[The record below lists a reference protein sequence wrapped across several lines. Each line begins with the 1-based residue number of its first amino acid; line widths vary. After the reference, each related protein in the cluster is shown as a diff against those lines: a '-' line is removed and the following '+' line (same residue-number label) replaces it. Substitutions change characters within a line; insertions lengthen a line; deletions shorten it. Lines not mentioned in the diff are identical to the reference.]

1 MKEQV
6 VFVYLAYGGGQ
17 FRRQAVLSV
26 LSLLQFGPIPGR
38 ILVYT
43 DRPDEFEK
51 LPVEPVLLDKDTI
64 RRWKGPYGFAHRI
77 KIELL
82 RSLFKKSDRHL
93 VFVDSDTVW
102 TRSPEGI
109 YKSLQEGCAV
119 MHVRENQLSNSFFPQ
134 YLAVLKNT
142 DLIKKESIPVV
153 PVEQFWMYNAGVLG
167 LPSTTA
173 PSFLEET
180 LRLCDLLS
188 RSVPLAMEWVEQVAF
203 SYIFLG
209 HGMRIDTCDSDLHHY
224 WRDSFEFG
232 RRLKKFSP
240 GDLETLAKEPGRVL
254 ELIEEARKDER
265 SFVNQLLL
273 RTKRLGRSLRKR
285 KRESLVLL
293 DKLMRRF
300 SAGGCAAGECAS
312 PPPLGSKY
320 TRFVVSVFRLVSR
333 R

>member
-6 VFVYLAYGGGQ
+6 AFVYLAYGGGQ
-17 FRRQAVLSV
+17 FRRQAVLSI
-26 LSLLQFGPIPGR
+26 LSLLQYGPIPGR
-38 ILVYT
+38 IVVHT

-64 RRWKGPYGFAHRI
+64 RRWKGPYGYTHRI
-77 KIELL
+77 KVELL
-82 RSLFKKSDRHL
+82 KSLFKVSDRHL

-102 TRSPEGI
+102 MHSPEGI

-119 MHVRENQLSNSFFPQ
+119 MHLRENQLSNSFFPH
-134 YLAVLKNT
+134 YLAVLENT

-153 PVEQFWMYNAGVLG
+153 PVEQFWLYNSGVLG
-167 LPSTTA
+167 LPSTMN

-180 LRLCDLLS
+180 LRMCDLLS
-188 RSVPLAMEWVEQVAF
+188 RSVPFAMEWVEQVAF

-224 WRDSFEFG
+224 WRDSFELN
-232 RRLKKFSP
+232 RRLKKCSP
-240 GDLETLAKEPGRVL
+240 EDLEALAKKPGRVL
-254 ELIEEARKDER
+254 ELIEEARKDKR

-285 KRESLVLL
+285 KREFLVIL
-293 DKLMRRF
+293 DKLMRKVSGRKAHSSSEET
-300 SAGGCAAGECAS
+300 SAKS
-312 PPPLGSKY
+312 WRPD
-320 TRFVVSVFRLVSR
+320 
-333 R
+333 

>member
-17 FRRQAVLSV
+17 FRRQALLSV
-26 LSLLQFGPIPGR
+26 LSLLEYGPIPGR

-64 RRWKGPYGFAHRI
+64 RSWKGRYGYTHRI
-77 KIELL
+77 KVELL
-82 RSLFKKSDRHL
+82 RSLFKGCDGHL

-102 TRSPEGI
+102 MRSPEGI

-134 YLAVLKNT
+134 YLRVLENT

-153 PVEQFWMYNAGVLG
+153 PVEQFWLYNSGVLG
-167 LPSTTA
+167 LPSSME
-173 PSFLEET
+173 PSFLEEA
-180 LRLCDLLS
+180 LRMCDLLS
-188 RSVPLAMEWVEQVAF
+188 RSAPFTMEWVEQVAF

-209 HGMRIDTCDSDLHHY
+209 HGMRIDTCDSDLRHY
-224 WRDSFEFG
+224 WGGSFEFS
-232 RRLKKFSP
+232 RRLKKCSP
-240 GDLETLAKEPGRVL
+240 GDLEALAKDPGRAL
-254 ELIEEARKDER
+254 ELIEETRKGKR
-265 SFVNQLLL
+265 SFDNQLLKS
-273 RTKRLGRSLRKR
+273 TKKLGRWFNRR

-293 DKLMRRF
+293 DKLMCRLSGRRD
-300 SAGGCAAGECAS
+300 G
-312 PPPLGSKY
+312 
-320 TRFVVSVFRLVSR
+320 
-333 R
+333 